1 MRKPHEDLRE
11 AVLAEA
17 GRLLEVE
24 GARALSARRLAAA
37 AGCSVGTLYNIFEHL
52 DGVVRAV
59 NRETMKR
66 LAAALAEAD
75 PGEGAGRAARLEALG
90 QGYLAYGVANPARW
104 ELLFRYRL
112 DTPAEALPAEL
123 STLLALLRSVA
134 GPGPSDEALIA
145 LWAAVHG
152 VVELAVAR
160 RLPNAAEGAE
170 GRMIAL
176 VIEAG
181 IRGLAAEG
189 FGRDP

>member
-66 LAAALAEAD
+66 LGAALVKAD

-90 QGYLAYGVANPARW
+90 QGYLAYGLANPARW

-112 DTPAEALPAEL
+112 DTPA
-123 STLLALLRSVA
+123 
-134 GPGPSDEALIA
+134 
-145 LWAAVHG
+145 
-152 VVELAVAR
+152 
-160 RLPNAAEGAE
+160 
-170 GRMIAL
+170 
-176 VIEAG
+176 
-181 IRGLAAEG
+181 
-189 FGRDP
+189 

>member
-1 MRKPHEDLRE
+1 MRKPHEELKAE
-11 AVLAEA
+11 ILAEA
-17 GRLLEVE
+17 GRLVDGE
-24 GARALSARRLAAA
+24 GVRALSARRLAAA

-52 DGVVRAV
+52 DGVVRTL
-59 NRETMKR
+59 NRETMLR
-66 LAAALAEAD
+66 LAEALADTD
-75 PGEGAGRAARLEALG
+75 PGDAAPRAERLEALG
-90 QGYLAYGVANPARW
+90 RAYLAYGLAHPARW

-112 DTPAEALPAEL
+112 ETPPEAVPGEL
-123 STLLALLRSVA
+123 SALLALLRRVA

-181 IRGLAAEG
+181 VRGIAEEG
-189 FGRDP
+189 